1 MEKHLRIFI
10 KLTIIF
16 LVISFVTSYSQNT
29 PKIKKNILV
38 NIFPGGR
45 SHNFVVKELFDF
57 SLKNSKEIEY
67 VYHILVHNVD
77 KAAWPTDGPYKVYG
91 YGDIH
96 YYEEEFSKALDLVTK
111 HPVFGF
117 TRFNKAICH
126 AYEEFLKSGLVE
138 ELKKIKFDMLI
149 TDIPNFISVFAREYF
164 EIEHSV
170 YLSPPSV
177 PNLFY
182 NLFELNSTIL
192 PAMGSYFFDEMNF
205 FERFINFFFV
215 NGTKFMYRLFMNDM
229 VNVFSKNGYEL
240 KWKVAHI
247 FDSFFMIQY
256 PKGFFFNVSF
266 PPNIIRLN
274 AITPRPAKPL
284 NNPQLDK
291 FLNTYK
297 KNVYCSQGTIVKII
311 DFEKIIDLFNH
322 FNNYGFVMSFK
333 RELIAEEL
341 LSKLPKNVFLT
352 NWVNQNDLLGD
363 ERIHG
368 FITHGGTNSVSE
380 SLYHNKPMVVLGVT
394 LDQINTAAVANK
406 RKVGIVYHKVHEIT
420 LENLIYGLE
429 EILKPEEENIYLK
442 NAKEIGKLLR
452 TNQDPREE
460 FTYWIDYIF
469 RLGYNHLLI
478 KSYIEKSALEVNN
491 YDVIGVM
498 IVILIVLFLLIKKL
512 MICLFCSC
520 KSPRHKLKK

>member
-1 MEKHLRIFI
+1 
-10 KLTIIF
+10 
-16 LVISFVTSYSQNT
+16 
-29 PKIKKNILV
+29 
-38 NIFPGGR
+38 
-45 SHNFVVKELFDF
+45 
-57 SLKNSKEIEY
+57 
-67 VYHILVHNVD
+67 
-77 KAAWPTDGPYKVYG
+77 
-91 YGDIH
+91 
-96 YYEEEFSKALDLVTK
+96 
-111 HPVFGF
+111 
-117 TRFNKAICH
+117 
-126 AYEEFLKSGLVE
+126 
-138 ELKKIKFDMLI
+138 MLI
-149 TDIPNFISVFAREYF
+149 TDIPNFISVFAREFF

-170 YLSPPSV
+170 YLSPPSI

-215 NGTKFMYRLFMNDM
+215 NGTKLMYKLFMNDM
-229 VNVFSKNGYEL
+229 VNVFRKNGYEL
-240 KWKVAHI
+240 KWKIAHI

-291 FLNTYK
+291 FLDTYK
-297 KNVYCSQGTIVKII
+297 KNIYCSQGTIVKII

-341 LSKLPKNVFLT
+341 LNKLPKNVFLT

-363 ERIHG
+363 DRIHG

-406 RKVGIVYHKVHEIT
+406 RKVGIIYHQIHEIT

-429 EILKPEEENIYLK
+429 EILKPQGV
-442 NAKEIGKLLR
+442 EIK
-452 TNQDPREE
+452 
-460 FTYWIDYIF
+460 
-469 RLGYNHLLI
+469 
-478 KSYIEKSALEVNN
+478 
-491 YDVIGVM
+491 
-498 IVILIVLFLLIKKL
+498 
-512 MICLFCSC
+512 
-520 KSPRHKLKK
+520 